1 MMTEEQRSRVA
12 ELKTVIAGSDRAAGG
27 APPEVRAAVLVLK
40 QELRRAGT
48 TARVLAGALGI
59 HETTLSRWAR
69 EGGADAAG
77 AERRSAKRSTSGA
90 RRRGR
95 GAGFRLVQVAAQ
107 DKSTTVPSAT
117 PRGLRAAHAPSG
129 MVIDGLDVDTLAA
142 LLRRL
147 S

>member
-1 MMTEEQRSRVA
+1 MMTDEQRSRVA
-12 ELKTVIAGSDRAAGG
+12 ELKTAIAGSDRATGG
-27 APPEVRAAVLVLK
+27 APREIRAAVLVLK

-59 HETTLSRWAR
+59 HETTLCRWER
-69 EGGADAAG
+69 EGGASTAG
-77 AERRSAKRSTSGA
+77 AVRGAAKRLTSGA
-90 RRRGR
+90 HKRGR
-95 GAGFRLVQVAAQ
+95 GASFRLVQVAAP
-107 DKSTTVPSAT
+107 DPSAAASSPT

-129 MVIDGLDVDTLAA
+129 IVIEGLDVETLAA